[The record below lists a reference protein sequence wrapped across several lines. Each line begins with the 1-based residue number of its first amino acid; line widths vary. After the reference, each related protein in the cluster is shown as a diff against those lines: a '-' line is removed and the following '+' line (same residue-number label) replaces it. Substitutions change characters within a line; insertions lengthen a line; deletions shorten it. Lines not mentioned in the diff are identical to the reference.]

1 MNIIKDV
8 SDAKSWVMKLFK
20 DPIELKKKEASSATA
35 RTLSKNKRFSVEFVE
50 KQKIGNKEKFIISI
64 LNIKDLKIV
73 RGQIDLICFFERF
86 INKKIFTSEQ
96 PGNYKEKKIYNLTHD
111 VRAIIL
117 GIKNFPG
124 SKKNIEHFYSK
135 TNFQIS
141 DDYAEYSDLF
151 FYLYKFFQKKITK
164 KFKINLKED
173 LKLNQLIDLLKKN
186 IDDHQNFS
194 KISKKISKL
203 FHSENEESQL
213 DSQNDG
219 SSSEKNKDENL
230 SENNKSLSKE
240 KIKKLQFAKINE
252 IKNQKENNKS
262 FKNQN
267 FEDKISDKVDK
278 YKVFT
283 KKNDLVSNAKD
294 LASSNELNILK
305 KKLDEESPKFDFLIR
320 KLANKLE
327 RKLLANQIR
336 TWEFDLEEGLLDS
349 SRLSKIIINPEESL
363 KFKNE
368 KESIAKNTIVTL
380 LIDNSGSM
388 RGRPIIIAANAVEIL
403 TKTLERCGV
412 KVEILGFTTREW
424 KGGKSKIEWQENG
437 KPSKPGRLNDLL
449 HIIYKDSSKNWT
461 NCSKNLGLFLKEGLL
476 KENIDGEALEW
487 ANKRLSFKEQKR
499 KILIV
504 ISDGAPVDDSTLSA
518 NNANIL
524 ETHLS
529 DIVKDIENKKFINL
543 IAIGIGHDVSK
554 YYKKAFTIDDADKL
568 AEIMLEKLTEILS
581 NKKVNS

>member
-1 MNIIKDV
+1 
-8 SDAKSWVMKLFK
+8 MKLFNSS
-20 DPIELKKKEASSATA
+20 IELKKKEASSATA
-35 RTLSKNKRFSVEFVE
+35 RTLSKNKNFSVQFVE
-50 KQKIGNKEKFIISI
+50 KQKISDKEKFVISI
-64 LNIKDLKIV
+64 RNANDLNLV
-73 RGQIDLICFFERF
+73 RGQIDLKCFFERF
-86 INKKIFTSEQ
+86 TNTEVFISEQ
-96 PGNYKEKKIYNLTHD
+96 PNNFKEKKIYNLTHD

-117 GIKNFPG
+117 GISSFPG
-124 SKKNIEHFYSK
+124 SKKNIEHFYAK
-135 TNFQIS
+135 TNYQIS
-141 DDYAEYSDLF
+141 DEYIEFYDF
-151 FYLYKFFQKKITK
+151 FLYLYKFFQNKITK
-164 KFKINLKED
+164 EFKKNIKED
-173 LKLNQLIDLLKKN
+173 FKLNQLINLLKKN
-186 IDDHQNFS
+186 IDNHQNFS
-194 KISKKISKL
+194 KVSNEISKL
-203 FHSENEESQL
+203 FNNKKDETQL
-213 DSQNDG
+213 DSQTDG
-219 SSSEKNKDENL
+219 SNPKKNEDENFN
-230 SENNKSLSKE
+230 ENNKSLDKE
-240 KIKKLQFAKINE
+240 KIKKLQFAKIDQ
-252 IKNQKENNKS
+252 IKSQNENNKS
-262 FKNQN
+262 SKSKN
-267 FEDKISDKVDK
+267 SDGQIQKQTNK
-278 YKVFT
+278 YKVYT
-283 KKNDLVSNAKD
+283 KKNDLVANAKD
-294 LASSNELNILK
+294 LASTNELNILK

-424 KGGKSKIEWQENG
+424 KGGKSKLKWQENG
-437 KPSKPGRLNDLL
+437 KPTKPGRLNDLL

-518 NNANIL
+518 NHANIL
-524 ETHLS
+524 ERHLS

-581 NKKVNS
+581 NKQTNS

>member
-1 MNIIKDV
+1 
-8 SDAKSWVMKLFK
+8 MKPFK
-20 DPIELKKKEASSATA
+20 NSTELKKRETSSAIA
-35 RTLSKNKRFSVEFVE
+35 RTLSKNKHFSVRFVE
-50 KQKIGNKEKFIISI
+50 KPKISNKEKFIISI
-64 LNIKDLKIV
+64 LNVNDLYAI
-73 RGQIDLICFFERF
+73 RGQIDLNCFSERF
-86 INKKIFTSEQ
+86 INKQVFTSEQ
-96 PGNYKEKKIYNLTHD
+96 PEHDDEKKIYNLIHD

-117 GIKNFPG
+117 GFLNFPG
-124 SKKNIEHFYSK
+124 SKKNIEHLFSK
-135 TNFQIS
+135 TNYEIS
-141 DDYAEYSDLF
+141 IDYTEYSDFF
-151 FYLYKFFQKKITK
+151 FYLYRFFQKKITR
-164 KFKINLKED
+164 KFKTNLKQN
-173 LKLNQLIDLLKKN
+173 LRLNQLIDLLKKN
-186 IDDHQNFS
+186 VDDHHNFS
-194 KISKKISKL
+194 KISRKISKL
-203 FHSENEESQL
+203 FNNKNKNPQLESQTDGT
-213 DSQNDG
+213 DSK
-219 SSSEKNKDENL
+219 KNEDENL
-230 SENNKSLSKE
+230 NKNNKSLNKE
-240 KIKKLQFAKINE
+240 KIKNLQFTKIDE
-252 IKNQKENNKS
+252 VKNQKENNKRI
-262 FKNQN
+262 KNKN
-267 FEDKISDKVDK
+267 FNDQISKITNK
-278 YKVFT
+278 YKVYT

-294 LASSNELNILK
+294 LASTNELNILK
-305 KKLDEESPKFDFLIR
+305 KKLDAESPKFDFLIK

-349 SRLSKIIINPEESL
+349 SRLSKIIINPDESL

-437 KPSKPGRLNDLL
+437 KPLKPGRLNDLL

-487 ANKRLSFKEQKR
+487 ANKRLGFKEQKR

-524 ETHLS
+524 ERHLS

-581 NKKVNS
+581 NKKTNS

>member
-1 MNIIKDV
+1 
-8 SDAKSWVMKLFK
+8 MKPFK
-20 DPIELKKKEASSATA
+20 NSIELKKRETSSAIA
-35 RTLSKNKRFSVEFVE
+35 RTLSKNKDFSVQFVE
-50 KQKIGNKEKFIISI
+50 KQKISNKEKFIISI
-64 LNIKDLKIV
+64 LNVNDLYAI
-73 RGQIDLICFFERF
+73 RGQIDLNCFSERF
-86 INKKIFTSEQ
+86 INKKIFNSEQ
-96 PGNYKEKKIYNLTHD
+96 PEHDDEKKIYNLIHD

-117 GIKNFPG
+117 GFLEFPG
-124 SKKNIEHFYSK
+124 SKKNIEHLYSK
-135 TNFQIS
+135 TNYEIS
-141 DDYAEYSDLF
+141 INYTEYSDLF
-151 FYLYKFFQKKITK
+151 FYLYRFFQKKITR
-164 KFKINLKED
+164 KFNTNLKQN
-173 LKLNQLIDLLKKN
+173 LKLNQLINLLKKN

-194 KISKKISKL
+194 KISRKISKL
-203 FHSENEESQL
+203 FNNKNKNPQVESQT
-213 DSQNDG
+213 DG
-219 SSSEKNKDENL
+219 PSPKKNEDESLNK
-230 SENNKSLSKE
+230 NNKSLNKE
-240 KIKKLQFAKINE
+240 KIKKLQFTKIDE
-252 IKNQKENNKS
+252 IKNEKENNKRI
-262 FKNQN
+262 KNKN
-267 FEDKISDKVDK
+267 FNDQISKITNK
-278 YKVFT
+278 YKVYT

-294 LASSNELNILK
+294 LASTSELNILK
-305 KKLDEESPKFDFLIR
+305 KKLDEESPKFDFLIK

-349 SRLSKIIINPEESL
+349 SRLPKIIINPDESL

-524 ETHLS
+524 EKHLS

-581 NKKVNS
+581 NKKANS